1 VSRELAAQAAEEWQR
16 GDYYDAHETLE
27 LLVDAVEADDD
38 DWTIG
43 LALVKAAAALHKH
56 VEQVGPAAVP
66 GKLERALEDLDPA
79 PAEWFGLD
87 LGALRAELRAMRED
101 LLADRPVAVLP
112 QLRIAAT

>member
-1 VSRELAAQAAEEWQR
+1 MSLALAAQAAAEWQR

-56 VEQVGPAAVP
+56 VEQVGPGAVP
-66 GKLERALEDLDPA
+66 GKLAQALEDLDPA

-87 LGALRAELRAMRED
+87 LGNLRGELRAMRED
-101 LLADRPVAVLP
+101 LLADRPVAALP
-112 QLRIAAT
+112 QLRAAAT